1 MIRLPAPPSPTS
13 RRKSGEST
21 GSRRNIRSRQMKQ
34 KEENIQ
40 GTEKEFIDLFK
51 ELTTSRSDWQDPVPI
66 SGEGLAVYGRIRK

>member
-1 MIRLPAPPSPTS
+1 MIRLPAPPSPTA
-13 RRKSGEST
+13 RRKNGEST

-51 ELTTSRSDWQDPVPI
+51 ELTTER
-66 SGEGLAVYGRIRK
+66 R